1 VDTLKACI
9 DEYQAR
15 GDPRSKDMHYWY
27 ARGLEQKGDIQSAL
41 RNYSQV
47 AQWDFNYRDVQTR
60 IKQLR
65 SRQT

>member
-1 VDTLKACI
+1 
-9 DEYQAR
+9 
-15 GDPRSKDMHYWY
+15 MHYWY